1 MTHSSVLLYANDISL
16 TIRVQELCAK
26 QGEFALQVVL
36 VKDQL
41 MLAMK
46 NDVIT

>member
-1 MTHSSVLLYANDISL
+1 MTHSSVLLYASDIPL
-16 TIRVQELCAK
+16 QVQELSAK
-26 QGEFALQVVL
+26 QGEFALQVIL

-41 MLAMK
+41 MLAVK